1 MQVNVMLVFQLLMCA
16 NINAPFLKSIHIFCT
31 GVPPI
36 CHGSSDPPLDI
47 EVQCLKAGL
56 HIFVEK
62 PVSVVPLETFT
73 PYVGAVEK
81 VAEEK
86 QLVVSVGYMF
96 RYHPAIQKMKSIIE
110 QHVRPVLSINA
121 RYICA
126 YSELDHPFWW
136 DVSKSGGPVVEQGTH
151 FCDLVRYLGGEV
163 EPASISALAVPA
175 SDDLSSPG
183 YLSRV
188 PAIVKEDQLP
198 SDRRVPRL
206 TSAHW
211 LYSSGAVGSLI
222 HGVLLQGR
230 RYETAIEVW
239 ADGLRL
245 ALQDPYFPE
254 CSLRVRIGKQSV
266 K

>member
-1 MQVNVMLVFQLLMCA
+1 M
-16 NINAPFLKSIHIFCT
+16 
-31 GVPPI
+31 

-47 EVQCLKAGL
+47 ELQCLKAGL
-56 HIFVEK
+56 HVFVEK
-62 PVSVVPLETFT
+62 PVSVVPPETFT

-110 QHVRPVLSINA
+110 KYERELVGINA
-121 RYICA
+121 RYACA
-126 YSELDHPFWW
+126 YSKSFNCNWW
-136 DVSKSGGPVVEQGTH
+136 DISKSGGPIVEQATH

-163 EPASISALAVPA
+163 VPASISALAVPA
-175 SDDLSSPG
+175 SDELSSPG
-183 YLSRV
+183 YLSHV
-188 PAIVKEDQLP
+188 PAIVKEDKVP
-198 SDRRVPRL
+198 SDRKVPRL
-206 TSAHW
+206 TNAHW
-211 LYSSGAVGSLI
+211 LYSSGAVGSLT
-222 HGVLLQGR
+222 HGVTLQGR

-254 CSLRVRIGKQSV
+254 CSLRVRMGK
-266 K
+266 